1 MSPDTA
7 KYALY
12 YGLAAGAFLATTG
25 FRNLL
30 LPPLSLRASRTLF
43 AKMTAAVV
51 AAPIGWFEATPLGRA
66 LNRFSSDIAAI
77 DTDVANQF
85 KDT

>member
-1 MSPDTA
+1 
-7 KYALY
+7 
-12 YGLAAGAFLATTG
+12 
-25 FRNLL
+25 
-30 LPPLSLRASRTLF
+30 
-43 AKMTAAVV
+43 MTAAVV